1 MQGHHAGAKTADEYV
16 VELGHNPEASREL
29 MNANFQRAKQ
39 ALVSR
44 GKEFL
49 LLYLFADKLLLDILL
64 SEFRYY
70 LGAYQ

>member
-1 MQGHHAGAKTADEYV
+1 V
-16 VELGHNPEASREL
+16 VELGHNSEASREL

-49 LLYLFADKLLLDILL
+49 LLYLLADKLLLDILL